1 MTYFFQ
7 KKGEGLMLYFSALI
21 PHCFLGQGRLPV
33 THGSICIKSLSAGIM
48 KEIVTGITTFLLG
61 FCLCLW
67 KFLVR

>member
-33 THGSICIKSLSAGIM
+33 TQGSICIKSLSAGIM
-48 KEIVTGITTFLLG
+48 KEIMLQELPPSCLG
-61 FCLCLW
+61 FAFVCGSFW
-67 KFLVR
+67 

>member
-33 THGSICIKSLSAGIM
+33 THGSICIKSLFAGIM
-48 KEIVTGITTFLLG
+48 KEIMFQVSPPSCLG
-61 FCLCLW
+61 FAFVCGSFW
-67 KFLVR
+67 